1 MSNRN
6 LLWLLL
12 AVQFLLVS
20 WAFFP
25 YLYGSEAAVF
35 FDNSDGLKNY
45 FTLATYP
52 TQPDSVSLFRY
63 AQQQYPFGDYVYYTD
78 NTPLLSVSLRIL
90 GIDTDTTR
98 LLNALMALSL
108 LISTGLCFVLLKRW
122 TQQKWL
128 IGAMALLL
136 PWLSPQLMRLPMGHM
151 NLSLSWVFLL
161 GIYLLIRMYEAEEQ
175 DPSFRSWG
183 KWGAI
188 LIGYLFL
195 TAFIHLYYL
204 AILGVMIGGW
214 FVIWALFRWGNW
226 KMMAANLAN
235 AILLPLMAIL
245 LVFGVIRA
253 TDGYYELRREAA
265 QGYNWSGWNLN
276 PDAQYTA
283 YDFQSLPFP
292 VRTSDI
298 MNGETYSYLG
308 NFALYSMLLLAVLA
322 IFLPGR
328 KGRFR
333 RHFWQDPQG
342 RLVMLIGL
350 MGLVCWFTA
359 LGEYAILFQGNL
371 RLHNPLSPFFYLSLL
386 TDKATHFRCI
396 ARFNWVFFLTTY
408 LVLIYAWG
416 KLLGTN
422 PARWKQGIIALLL
435 LLAAIDATD
444 MARNVH
450 QNARPDPLTNAA
462 LQTELRSI
470 FQDVNLEEYQA
481 LMPLPYYH
489 AGSEDYT
496 LTIDPV
502 TPWATMIL
510 QASAMTDLP
519 MMSAGLS
526 RIPISHTRQLL
537 QFAAGEG
544 ASPELASRLQSKPI
558 LVLYST
564 DESHWQQV
572 PPPEREPARSTLLAG
587 KELPQR
593 MQMELIRESGSLKL
607 YRWTYPAA
615 NKQKSP

>member
-1 MSNRN
+1 M
-6 LLWLLL
+6 WLLL

-20 WAFFP
+20 WAFFSF
-25 YLYGSEAAVF
+25 LYGSEPAVF

-122 TQQKWL
+122 TQHRWL

-161 GIYLLIRMYEAEEQ
+161 GIYLMVRMYEAEEH

-183 KWGAI
+183 KWVVI

-214 FVIWALFRWGNW
+214 FVILALFRWGNW
-226 KMMAANLAN
+226 EEMAANVAK
-235 AILLPLMAIL
+235 AILLPLIAIL

-328 KGRFR
+328 KGRFK

-342 RLVMLIGL
+342 RLVLLIGL
-350 MGLVCWFTA
+350 MGLGCWFTA

-396 ARFNWVFFLTTY
+396 ARFNWAFFLTTY

-422 PARWKQGIIALLL
+422 PARWKQGILSLLI

-444 MARNVH
+444 MARNVY
-450 QNARPDPLTNAA
+450 QNARPDPLTHAI
-462 LQTELRSI
+462 LQAELSSV
-470 FQDVNLEEYQA
+470 FQGIDLAEYQA

-496 LTIDPV
+496 LTIDPI

-544 ASPELASRLQSKPI
+544 ASPELASRLQNKPI
-558 LVLYST
+558 LVLYSA

-593 MQMELIRESGSLKL
+593 MHMELLREAGSLKL
-607 YRWTYPAA
+607 YRWTYPAVS
-615 NKQKSP
+615 K